1 MARVE
6 RFDHVG
12 VTVDDLEA
20 VTAFFL
26 NLGLEQE
33 GQSQIVEGDWVDR
46 VVGLNDVRVEVVMLR
61 APDGGTKLELSK
73 FHRPVDERG
82 PQSAPANQLGLCN
95 VAFAVDDIKRSL
107 IDCTRT
113 VSTWSARSGCTRT
126 RTGCATCGA
135 PRESSSHW
143 PSRSHDGRCRSAATL
158 VDLLNP

>member
-26 NLGLEQE
+26 NMGLEQE
-33 GQSQIVEGDWVDR
+33 GQPQIVEGEWVDR

-61 APDGGTKLELSK
+61 APNGGTKLELSK

-95 VAFAVDDIKRSL
+95 VAFAVDDIQAVVDRLHEDGFDLVGEVGVYEDAYRMCYVRGPEGIIVSL
-107 IDCTRT
+107 
-113 VSTWSARSGCTRT
+113 AEQL
-126 RTGCATCGA
+126 A
-135 PRESSSHW
+135 
-143 PSRSHDGRCRSAATL
+143 
-158 VDLLNP
+158 

>member
-12 VTVDDLEA
+12 VTVGDLEA

-26 NLGLEQE
+26 KLGLEQE
-33 GQSQIVEGDWVDR
+33 GQSQIVEGEWLDR

-61 APDGGTKLELSK
+61 APNGGTKLELSK

-95 VAFAVDDIKRSL
+95 VAFAVDDIQAAVDRLHADGFDLVGEVGVYEDAYRLCYVRGPEGIIVSL
-107 IDCTRT
+107 AEQVT
-113 VSTWSARSGCTRT
+113 
-126 RTGCATCGA
+126 
-135 PRESSSHW
+135 
-143 PSRSHDGRCRSAATL
+143 
-158 VDLLNP
+158 

>member
-33 GQSQIVEGDWVDR
+33 GQSQIVEGDWVDT

-61 APDGGTKLELSK
+61 AHNGGTKLELSK

-95 VAFAVDDIKRSL
+95 VAFAVDDIQAVVDRLHEDGFDLVGEVGVYEDAYRMCYVRGPEGIIVSL
-107 IDCTRT
+107 
-113 VSTWSARSGCTRT
+113 AEQL
-126 RTGCATCGA
+126 A
-135 PRESSSHW
+135 
-143 PSRSHDGRCRSAATL
+143 
-158 VDLLNP
+158 

>member
-12 VTVDDLEA
+12 VTVEDLEA

-33 GQSQIVEGDWVDR
+33 GPSQIVEGDWVDR
-46 VVGLNDVRVEVVMLR
+46 VVGLTDVRVEVVMLR
-61 APDGGTKLELSK
+61 APNGGTKLELSK

-95 VAFAVDDIKRSL
+95 VAFAVDDIQAVVDRLHADGFDLVGEVGVYEDAYRLCYVRGPEGIIVSL
-107 IDCTRT
+107 AEQR
-113 VSTWSARSGCTRT
+113 A
-126 RTGCATCGA
+126 
-135 PRESSSHW
+135 
-143 PSRSHDGRCRSAATL
+143 
-158 VDLLNP
+158 